1 MLPRCMTAGE
11 GTAYPA
17 SWAASRAWRSGT
29 RHSPSATRCGPPRH
43 IEMRADD
50 PFHADERALQE
61 RMGVRE
67 QARQRGAMLIRPFM
81 PEQHQRFFES
91 LPLAFVATLDH
102 AGHPRDQVV
111 VDPL

>member
-1 MLPRCMTAGE
+1 M
-11 GTAYPA
+11 
-17 SWAASRAWRSGT
+17 RS
-29 RHSPSATRCGPPRH
+29 PPRH

-67 QARQRGAMLIRPFM
+67 HARQRGPVSIRPFM

-102 AGHPRDQVV
+102 VGHPQADAMVGRPGMLPAVTPTLLVLPDT
-111 VDPL
+111 PK

>member
-1 MLPRCMTAGE
+1 M
-11 GTAYPA
+11 
-17 SWAASRAWRSGT
+17 RS
-29 RHSPSATRCGPPRH
+29 PPRQ

-67 QARQRGAMLIRPFM
+67 QARQRGAALIRPFM

-91 LPLAFVATLDH
+91 LSLAFVATLDH
-102 AGHPRDQVV
+102 AGHPQADALFGRPGILRAVTPTLVV
-111 VDPL
+111 VRDTPKEHALHS